1 MQSQPVARAS
11 GSAQYAPSSPSALL
25 RPTSSRIA
33 YARRHMTAVD
43 SVVSAADI
51 VLRVAREL
59 NLTPAQVRDT
69 LELFEAGNTLPFIA
83 RYRKEAT
90 GGLDE
95 VQLRDVQERAAYL
108 HELEDRRAAI
118 LRSIHE
124 QGKLTDSL
132 RDSIRVA
139 DTKQALEDLYLPFK
153 PKRRTRAMIA
163 RERGLEP
170 LATLIWT
177 GDSDDDAVQAAA
189 ALHLNDDVP
198 DASAA
203 LQGARDILA
212 EQVAEDATVRGW
224 VREMTRAQGKV
235 TSVVVPGKE
244 SDASRFTD
252 YFEFEESL
260 GTIPSHRMLAIRR
273 GEAEGELQWRI
284 TAPAEQIVARLTRE
298 LTDTRRAHSQLSLVA
313 ADAYK
318 RLLATA
324 IEVEL
329 RVELKTRAD
338 DEAITIFGRN
348 LEQLLLSAPAGEKKV
363 IGFDPGFRTG
373 VKVAVVGATGA
384 LAHTDTL
391 YLHQEDRFAGAV
403 RALVQRFSPELIAVG
418 NGTASRETETL
429 IKAALR
435 ELDPPVP
442 QVVVVSEAGASVYS
456 ASDTARAEFPELD
469 VSLRGAVSIARR
481 LQDPLA
487 ELVKIDPK
495 SIGVGQYQH
504 DVSQPK
510 LKSRL
515 DDTVMMCVNRV
526 GVEVNT
532 ASAALLSYVAG
543 IGPTLAQA
551 IVTLRDSRG
560 GLRSRA
566 ELKEVPRLGAKA
578 FEQAAGFLRVRGGGH
593 PLDASGV
600 HPERYALV
608 ERMAAD
614 LGVEVAALVG
624 NEALVSQLQLTRY
637 VSDDVGMP
645 TLVDIADELKKP
657 GRDPREAFEPPAF
670 RDDVQK
676 PSDLSEGMVLEGVVT
691 NIVAFGAFVDI
702 GVHQDGL
709 VHVSQLADHYVKDPN
724 DAVRVGQRV
733 KVTVQSVDLAR
744 GRIALTMR
752 TTPAPQ
758 RTPNAGASGA
768 APRGSSGARP
778 SGRPTDKPAPKPA
791 VPVIPKKGTVA
802 SNGMRFK

>member
-1 MQSQPVARAS
+1 MPAAAPPPAAS
-11 GSAQYAPSSPSALL
+11 
-25 RPTSSRIA
+25 
-33 YARRHMTAVD
+33 
-43 SVVSAADI
+43 DI
-51 VLRVAREL
+51 VARVAREL
-59 NLTPAQVRDT
+59 TLTAVQVRDT
-69 LELFEAGNTLPFIA
+69 LALFEAGNTLPFIA

-108 HELEDRRAAI
+108 TELEDRRAAI
-118 LRSIHE
+118 LRSIEE
-124 QGKLTDSL
+124 QGKLDDTL
-132 RDSIRVA
+132 RAAITRA

-163 RERGLEP
+163 RERGLGP
-170 LATLIWT
+170 LAELAW
-177 GDSDDDAVQAAA
+177 GGAADDAAVEAAA
-189 ALHLNDDVP
+189 AGHVTGEVP
-198 DASAA
+198 DVAAA

-224 VREMTRAQGKV
+224 VREMTRAQGRVKSAV
-235 TSVVVPGKE
+235 LPDKASE
-244 SDASRFTD
+244 ASRFKD
-252 YFEFEESL
+252 YFDFEEAL

-273 GEAEGELQWRI
+273 GEAEGELQWHI
-284 TAPAEQIVARLTRE
+284 AAPAEQITTRLTRE
-298 LTDTRRAHSQLSLVA
+298 VTEGRRAAALLTLVA

-318 RLLATA
+318 RLLASA

-338 DEAITIFGRN
+338 DEAIVIFGRN
-348 LEQLLLSAPAGEKKV
+348 LEQLLLSAPAGEKRV

-373 VKVAVVGATGA
+373 VKVAVVSATGA
-384 LAHTDTL
+384 LVHTDTL

-403 RALVQRFSPELIAVG
+403 RAMMQRFTPELIAVG

-429 IKAALR
+429 LKAALR

-442 QVVVVSEAGASVYS
+442 AVVVVNEAGASVYS

-504 DVSQPK
+504 DVNQPR

-515 DDTVMMCVNRV
+515 DDTVMSCVNRV

-543 IGPTLAQA
+543 IGPSLAQA
-551 IVTLRDSRG
+551 IVTLRDTRG

-566 ELKEVPRLGAKA
+566 ELRDVPRLGAKA
-578 FEQAAGFLRVRGGGH
+578 FEQAAGFLRVRGGAH

-608 ERMAAD
+608 ERMAGD
-614 LGVEVAALVG
+614 LGVDVAALIG
-624 NEALVSQLQLTRY
+624 NDALVSQIPLARY
-637 VSDDVGMP
+637 VSDDAGMP
-645 TLVDIADELKKP
+645 TLVDIADELRKP

-676 PSDLSEGMVLEGVVT
+676 PEDLVAGMVLEGVVT
-691 NIVAFGAFVDI
+691 NIVAFGAFVDV

-709 VHVSQLADHYVKDPN
+709 VHVSQLADRYVRDPN
-724 DAVRVGQRV
+724 DVVRVGQRV
-733 KVTVQSVDLAR
+733 QVTVQSVDLAR
-744 GRIALTMR
+744 GRIALSMR
-752 TTPAPQ
+752 ADGGGA
-758 RTPNAGASGA
+758 RSGAVAGSSASGQDRRGGARGDERGGAKRPTA
-768 APRGSSGARP
+768 APKTPPPVPGKGYV
-778 SGRPTDKPAPKPA
+778 AP
-791 VPVIPKKGTVA
+791 
-802 SNGMRFK
+802 NGMRFK